1 LVASSDRP
9 LWASSSPCLIAER
22 SSGEVAALAAM
33 AKAGQRRAGG
43 GGAATTDGLSGTL
56 EGVYAGRGASG
67 PARPMAP
74 AGGTE
79 DVAATGRAGAP
90 KGVAVAAAFG
100 GCLALS
106 GLLMP
111 SALCAVSADFSG
123 RLAGFA
129 DLSAAG
135 LTAGF
140 FAAGFDVVSGA
151 AGAFGSESGAA
162 SGAAAQRATAASVKQ
177 VSRTAFTELDL
188 SAAMRRSH
196 PSFER
201 QRLKKS

>member
-1 LVASSDRP
+1 MVA
-9 LWASSSPCLIAER
+9 
-22 SSGEVAALAAM
+22 
-33 AKAGQRRAGG
+33 
-43 GGAATTDGLSGTL
+43 
-56 EGVYAGRGASG
+56 
-67 PARPMAP
+67 

-79 DVAATGRAGAP
+79 DVAASGRAGAP
-90 KGVAVAAAFG
+90 KGVAVAAPLG

-106 GLLMP
+106 GLFAP
-111 SALCAVSADFSG
+111 SALCAVSAGFSG
-123 RLAGFA
+123 RVAGFAGFA

-135 LTAGF
+135 LAAGF

-151 AGAFGSESGAA
+151 PGAFGSESGAA
-162 SGAAAQRATAASVKQ
+162 SGAAAQRATAASVKK
-177 VSRTAFTELDL
+177 VSRTAFTDLDL

>member
-1 LVASSDRP
+1 
-9 LWASSSPCLIAER
+9 
-22 SSGEVAALAAM
+22 
-33 AKAGQRRAGG
+33 
-43 GGAATTDGLSGTL
+43 
-56 EGVYAGRGASG
+56 
-67 PARPMAP
+67 
-74 AGGTE
+74 
-79 DVAATGRAGAP
+79 
-90 KGVAVAAAFG
+90 
-100 GCLALS
+100 LALS
-106 GLLMP
+106 GLLTP

-123 RLAGFA
+123 RVAGLAGFA

-140 FAAGFDVVSGA
+140 FAAGVDVVSGA